1 MQEWWKEHIV
11 EVFVG
16 VVTLLGY
23 FGVSATDLL
32 GVASYANYVMPFVY
46 LGIGAFI
53 GWRIHRYRSNRGA
66 MTASVQFIGSGKQ
79 KERQSKEEKIEVF
92 SQVPFEIKVFLKASL
107 THGSV
112 YRGSHDRNW
121 DAYSEWLP
129 QFMTF
134 ASIRNDIFRCCVRDN
149 VKSMFDEIPELLAD
163 VQEEDMRLHAVR
175 GDEGVKPQIF
185 SSSHLVW
192 WYYTDDE
199 DMPAPINSIG
209 FMRQV
214 PWDLSQQDG

>member
-1 MQEWWKEHIV
+1 MQEWWKEHMV

-16 VVTLLGY
+16 VVTLLSY

-53 GWRIHRYRSNRGA
+53 GWRIHRYRSCGGGIALVR
-66 MTASVQFIGSGKQ
+66 SFGSGKP
-79 KERQSKEEKIEVF
+79 KEQQSNEEIIELF

-112 YRGSHDRNW
+112 YRNIHDRNW
-121 DAYSEWLP
+121 DAYSEWLS
-129 QFMTF
+129 QFMTIT
-134 ASIRNDIFRCCVRDN
+134 SIRNDIFRCCVRDN

-163 VQEEDMRLHAVR
+163 VQKKDMRHHAVR
-175 GDEGVKPQIF
+175 GDEGVRPQVF

-199 DMPAPINSIG
+199 NMPAPINSIG

-214 PWDLSQQDG
+214 PWD

>member
-16 VVTLLGY
+16 VFTLLSY

-66 MTASVQFIGSGKQ
+66 MAASAQSIGSEKQ
-79 KERQSKEEKIEVF
+79 KERQSKEEIIEVF

-112 YRGSHDRNW
+112 YRDCHDHNW
-121 DAYSEWLP
+121 DAYSEWLS
-129 QFMTF
+129 QFMTIT
-134 ASIRNDIFRCCVRDN
+134 SIRNDIFRCCVRDN

-163 VQEEDMRLHAVR
+163 VQEEDMRLYAVR
-175 GDEGVKPQIF
+175 GDEGVKPQVF

-214 PWDLSQQDG
+214 PWD

>member
-16 VVTLLGY
+16 VVTLLSY

-53 GWRIHRYRSNRGA
+53 GCRIHRYRSCGGGIALVR
-66 MTASVQFIGSGKQ
+66 SFGSGKP
-79 KERQSKEEKIEVF
+79 KEQQSNEEIIELF
-92 SQVPFEIKVFLKASL
+92 SRVPFEIKVFLKASL

-112 YRGSHDRNW
+112 YRNSHNHNW
-121 DAYSEWLP
+121 DAYSEWLS
-129 QFMTF
+129 QFMTIT
-134 ASIRNDIFRCCVRDN
+134 SIRNDIFRCCVRDN

-163 VQEEDMRLHAVR
+163 VQEKDMRPHAVR
-175 GDEGVKPQIF
+175 GDEGVKPQVF

-199 DMPAPINSIG
+199 NMPAPINSIG

-214 PWDLSQQDG
+214 PWD

>member
-1 MQEWWKEHIV
+1 MQEWLKEHIV

-46 LGIGAFI
+46 LGIGVFI

-79 KERQSKEEKIEVF
+79 KERQSKEEIIEVF

-107 THGSV
+107 THGSA
-112 YRGSHDRNW
+112 YRDSHDRNW

-129 QFMTF
+129 QFMKFT
-134 ASIRNDIFRCCVRDN
+134 SIRNDIFRCCVRDN

-175 GDEGVKPQIF
+175 GDEGVKPQVF

-214 PWDLSQQDG
+214 PWD

>member
-1 MQEWWKEHIV
+1 MQEWLKEHIV

-16 VVTLLGY
+16 VVTLLSY

-53 GWRIHRYRSNRGA
+53 GWRVHRYRSNRGA
-66 MTASVQFIGSGKQ
+66 MTVSVQSIGAEKQ
-79 KERQSKEEKIEVF
+79 KERQSKEEIIEVF

-107 THGSV
+107 TYGSV
-112 YRGSHDRNW
+112 YRDSHDYYW
-121 DAYSEWLP
+121 DDCSEWLS

-134 ASIRNDIFRCCVRDN
+134 TCIRNNIFRCCVRDN
-149 VKSMFDEIPELLAD
+149 AKSMFDEIPELLAD
-163 VQEEDMRLHAVR
+163 VQEKDMRLHAVR
-175 GDEGVKPQIF
+175 GDEGVKPQVF

-209 FMRQV
+209 FMRQA
-214 PWDLSQQDG
+214 PWD

>member
-11 EVFVG
+11 EVLVG
-16 VVTLLGY
+16 VVTLLSY

-53 GWRIHRYRSNRGA
+53 GWRIHRYRSCGGGIALVR
-66 MTASVQFIGSGKQ
+66 SFGSGKP
-79 KERQSKEEKIEVF
+79 KEQQSNEEIIESF

-112 YRGSHDRNW
+112 YRDSHDHNW
-121 DAYSEWLP
+121 DAYSEGLS
-129 QFMTF
+129 QFMIFT
-134 ASIRNDIFRCCVRDN
+134 SIRNDIFRCCVRDN

-209 FMRQV
+209 FMKQA
-214 PWDLSQQDG
+214 PWD

>member
-1 MQEWWKEHIV
+1 MGAWLKEHILEFAAV
-11 EVFVG
+11 LIAF
-16 VVTLLGY
+16 LSYL
-23 FGVSATDLL
+23 GVSANDLL
-32 GVASYANYVMPFVY
+32 GVAGYLNYIVPFVY
-46 LGIGAFI
+46 LGVGVFI
-53 GWRIHRYRSNRGA
+53 GCRIHRYRSNRGA
-66 MTASVQFIGSGKQ
+66 MAASVQSIGSEKQ

-112 YRGSHDRNW
+112 YRDCHDHNW
-121 DAYSEWLP
+121 DAYSEWLS
-129 QFMTF
+129 QLMTIT
-134 ASIRNDIFRCCVRDN
+134 SIRNDIFRCCVRDN

-175 GDEGVKPQIF
+175 GDEGVKPQVF
-185 SSSHLVW
+185 SPSHLVW

-214 PWDLSQQDG
+214 PWD

>member
-16 VVTLLGY
+16 VITLLSY

-32 GVASYANYVMPFVY
+32 GVASYTNYVMPFVY

-53 GWRIHRYRSNRGA
+53 GWRIHRYRSCGGGIALVR
-66 MTASVQFIGSGKQ
+66 SFGSGKP
-79 KERQSKEEKIEVF
+79 KEQQSNEEKIELF

-112 YRGSHDRNW
+112 YRNSHDHNW
-121 DAYSEWLP
+121 NAYSEWLS
-129 QFMTF
+129 QFITIT
-134 ASIRNDIFRCCVRDN
+134 SIRNDIFRCCVRDN

-163 VQEEDMRLHAVR
+163 VQEKDMRPHAVR
-175 GDEGVKPQIF
+175 GDEGVKPQVF

-199 DMPAPINSIG
+199 NMPAPINSIG
-209 FMRQV
+209 FMRQA
-214 PWDLSQQDG
+214 PWD